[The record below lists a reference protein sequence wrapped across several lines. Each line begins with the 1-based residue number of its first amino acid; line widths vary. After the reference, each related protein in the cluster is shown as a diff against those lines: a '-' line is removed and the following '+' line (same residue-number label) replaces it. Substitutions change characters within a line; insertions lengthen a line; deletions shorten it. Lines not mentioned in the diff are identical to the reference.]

1 MLDLPRGPC
10 GGTPRTGDVGP
21 AGPGLDPCAASRRSA
36 GQVWGGQRWPRGPTS
51 PGPDKSP
58 FPCRVARHPP
68 AAL

>member
-36 GQVWGGQRWPRGPTS
+36 GQVWGW
-51 PGPDKSP
+51 
-58 FPCRVARHPP
+58 
-68 AAL
+68 AALAERPHVPWSR